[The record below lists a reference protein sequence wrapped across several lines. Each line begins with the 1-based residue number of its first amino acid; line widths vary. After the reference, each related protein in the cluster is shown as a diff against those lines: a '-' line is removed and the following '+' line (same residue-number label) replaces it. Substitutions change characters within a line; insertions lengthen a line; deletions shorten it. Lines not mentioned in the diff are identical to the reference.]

1 MKYMCRYFVHL
12 GIAKQNTTFWY
23 EDKGWIFD
31 ITWQNVHEYGGS
43 IAILANVVIQE
54 NIDFQWLRSYPT
66 AIDLIMCMETLFLH
80 KENFSSMGD
89 RDFICFPASFQ
100 SSVRHKSDF
109 LRYSLFPAG
118 CFPINQH
125 RARGFEVFSEEY
137 WKPMYKE
144 ARICCETSS
153 KHLQYGQILYI

>member
-1 MKYMCRYFVHL
+1 MRYMCRYFVHL

-66 AIDLIMCMETLFLH
+66 AIDLIMCMETLFLN
-80 KENFSSMGD
+80 KENFSTMGD
-89 RDFICFPASFQ
+89 IGQVSFVFQ
-100 SSVRHKSDF
+100 
-109 LRYSLFPAG
+109 LLL
-118 CFPINQH
+118 NQ
-125 RARGFEVFSEEY
+125 V
-137 WKPMYKE
+137 
-144 ARICCETSS
+144 
-153 KHLQYGQILYI
+153 